1 LYKQLSLEAAVQLD
15 GIHHITCITGD
26 APRNLDFYVR
36 VLGLRLAKKTVNQD
50 DPTVYHLFYADDGG
64 SPGADLTFF
73 EYPGA
78 RPGRDGDGMIH
89 RISLRV
95 GGGGRAG
102 GSDSLAF
109 WAGRLE
115 REGIGG
121 ERAGDDALRFA
132 DPEGLGL
139 ELLVDDSGD
148 APLTA
153 SAPDIPAEHAL
164 RGFAGVRAYSANP
177 AQSTALLR
185 DVLGFEPLGDAR
197 AGRANGSADSSARG
211 AGAGPVAGGGGSP
224 DEVREWV
231 SRGPRRGGF
240 YGYDRAP
247 AERGI
252 GGAGTVHHIAW
263 TAEDED
269 IEAWDERYRA
279 AGRHTSG
286 LVDRFYFRSV
296 YSREPSG
303 VLFEIATRGP
313 GFATDE
319 AAEEIGRRLALPPKL
334 EHLREQIEATLTPL
348 PADPRASRVG

>member
-1 LYKQLSLEAAVQLD
+1 VQLD

-26 APRNLDFYVR
+26 APRNVDFYVR
-36 VLGLRLAKKTVNQD
+36 VLGLRMAKKTVNQD
-50 DPTVYHLFYADDGG
+50 DPTVYHLFYADDAG

-73 EYPGA
+73 EYPNA
-78 RPGRDGDGMIH
+78 RPGRDGAGMIH
-89 RISLRV
+89 RISFRV
-95 GGGGRAG
+95 GDARTL
-102 GSDSLAF
+102 DF

-115 REGIGG
+115 GEGVAV
-121 ERAGDDALRFA
+121 ERADGALRFA
-132 DPEGLGL
+132 DHEGLGL
-139 ELLVDDSGD
+139 ELVVDESGD
-148 APLTA
+148 EPLTA
-153 SAPDIPAEHAL
+153 AAPDVPAAHAL
-164 RGFAGVRAYSANP
+164 RGFAGARAYSADP
-177 AQSTALLR
+177 EQSAALLR
-185 DVLGFEPLGDAR
+185 DVLGFEALD
-197 AGRANGSADSSARG
+197 
-211 AGAGPVAGGGGSP
+211 AGA
-224 DEVREWV
+224 EREWL

-240 YGYDRAP
+240 YGYDEAP

-313 GFATDE
+313 GFSADE
-319 AAEEIGRRLALPPKL
+319 PAAEIGRRLSLPPKL
-334 EHLREQIEATLTPL
+334 EHLREQIESSLTPL
-348 PADPRASRVG
+348 PADPRAARVS

>member
-1 LYKQLSLEAAVQLD
+1 MQLD

-26 APRNLDFYVR
+26 APRNVDFYVR

-73 EYPGA
+73 EYPNA
-78 RPGRDGDGMIH
+78 RPGRDGAGMIH
-89 RISLRV
+89 RIAFRV
-95 GGGGRAG
+95 A
-102 GSDSLAF
+102 DAAALDF
-109 WAGRLE
+109 WAARLE
-115 REGIGG
+115 GEGLAV
-121 ERAGDDALRFA
+121 ERAGDDALRFT

-148 APLTA
+148 EPLTA
-153 SAPDIPAEHAL
+153 AAPDVPAAHAL
-164 RGFAGVRAYSANP
+164 RGFAGVRAYSADP
-177 AQSTALLR
+177 AASTALLR
-185 DVLGFEPLGDAR
+185 DVLGFEPLDG
-197 AGRANGSADSSARG
+197 GARG
-211 AGAGPVAGGGGSP
+211 AGAGHMAGEGGSP
-224 DEVREWV
+224 DGFATEWV

-240 YGYDRAP
+240 YGYDAAP
-247 AERGI
+247 EARGV

-313 GFATDE
+313 GFAADE
-319 AAEEIGRRLALPPKL
+319 PPEAIGRRLSLPPKL

-348 PADPRASRVG
+348 PADPRGARVS

>member
-1 LYKQLSLEAAVQLD
+1 LHRQLLLEATVQLD

-26 APRNLDFYVR
+26 AARNVDFYVR

-50 DPTVYHLFYADDGG
+50 DPTVYHLFYADDRG

-73 EYPGA
+73 EYRNA
-78 RPGRDGDGMIH
+78 RPGRDGAGMIH
-89 RISLRV
+89 RIAFRV
-95 GGGGRAG
+95 GGAAAL
-102 GSDSLAF
+102 DF

-115 REGIGG
+115 G
-121 ERAGDDALRFA
+121 EQVAVERDGDALRFA

-148 APLTA
+148 EPLVA
-153 SAPDIPAEHAL
+153 AAPDIPAEHAL
-164 RGFAGVRAYSANP
+164 RGFAGVRAYSADP
-177 AQSTALLR
+177 AQSATLLHE
-185 DVLGFEPLGDAR
+185 VLGFEALD
-197 AGRANGSADSSARG
+197 GS
-211 AGAGPVAGGGGSP
+211 
-224 DEVREWV
+224 EREWV

-247 AERGI
+247 EARGV

-319 AAEEIGRRLALPPKL
+319 PPEEIGRRLALPPKL
-334 EHLREQIEATLTPL
+334 EHLREQIEASLTPL

>member
-1 LYKQLSLEAAVQLD
+1 VQLD

-50 DPTVYHLFYADDGG
+50 DPTVYHLFYADDRG

-78 RPGRDGDGMIH
+78 RPGRDGAGMIH
-89 RISLRV
+89 RISFRV
-95 GGGGRAG
+95 GDDGAL
-102 GSDSLAF
+102 DF
-109 WAGRLE
+109 WAARLAG
-115 REGIGG
+115 EGIAVQRSDG
-121 ERAGDDALRFA
+121 ALRFA

-139 ELLVDDSGD
+139 ELLVDHSGD
-148 APLTA
+148 EPLHA

-164 RGFAGVRAYSANP
+164 RGFAGVRAYSADP
-177 AQSTALLR
+177 AASAALLR
-185 DVLGFEPLGDAR
+185 DVLGFEALEGDAT
-197 AGRANGSADSSARG
+197 D
-211 AGAGPVAGGGGSP
+211 
-224 DEVREWV
+224 VREWR

-240 YGYDRAP
+240 YGYDLAP

-269 IEAWDERYRA
+269 IEAWDARYVA

-303 VLFEIATRGP
+303 VLFELATRGP

-319 AAEEIGRRLALPPKL
+319 APEEIGRRLSLPPKL

-348 PADPRASRVG
+348 PADPRASRV

>member
-1 LYKQLSLEAAVQLD
+1 VQLD

-26 APRNLDFYVR
+26 AARNVDFYVR
-36 VLGLRLAKKTVNQD
+36 LLGLRLAKKTVNQD
-50 DPTVYHLFYADDGG
+50 DPTVYHLFYADDRG

-73 EYPGA
+73 EYPNA
-78 RPGRDGDGMIH
+78 RPGRDGAGMIH
-89 RISLRV
+89 RIAFRV
-95 GGGGRAG
+95 A
-102 GSDSLAF
+102 SAAALEF
-109 WAGRLE
+109 WAARLE
-115 REGIGG
+115 GEGIAV
-121 ERAGDDALRFA
+121 ERIGDGALRFA
-132 DPEGLGL
+132 DFEGLGL

-148 APLTA
+148 EPLVA
-153 SAPDIPAEHAL
+153 AAPDIPAEHAL
-164 RGFAGVRAYSANP
+164 RGFAGVRAYSADP
-177 AQSTALLR
+177 AASAALLR
-185 DVLGFEPLGDAR
+185 DVLGFEALDGAPDA
-197 AGRANGSADSSARG
+197 A
-211 AGAGPVAGGGGSP
+211 
-224 DEVREWV
+224 REWR

-240 YGYDRAP
+240 YGYDPAP
-247 AERGI
+247 EERGI

-313 GFATDE
+313 GCSADE
-319 AAEEIGRRLALPPKL
+319 PPEQLGRRLSLPPKL

>member
-1 LYKQLSLEAAVQLD
+1 VQLD

-26 APRNLDFYVR
+26 APRNVDFYVR

-50 DPTVYHLFYADDGG
+50 DPSVYHLFYADDRG

-78 RPGRDGDGMIH
+78 RPGRAGAGMIH
-89 RISLRV
+89 RIAFRV
-95 GGGGRAG
+95 GGDA
-102 GSDSLAF
+102 SLDF
-109 WAGRLE
+109 WERRLAAE
-115 REGIGG
+115 GVVEVVREDG
-121 ERAGDDALRFA
+121 ALRFA
-132 DPEGLGL
+132 DPERLGF

-148 APLTA
+148 DPLTA
-153 SAPDIPAEHAL
+153 DAPDVPAEHAL
-164 RGFAGVRAYSANP
+164 RGFAGVRAYSADP
-177 AQSTALLR
+177 SASASLLR
-185 DVLGFEPLGDAR
+185 DALGFESDDDLR
-197 AGRANGSADSSARG
+197 
-211 AGAGPVAGGGGSP
+211 
-224 DEVREWV
+224 WV

-240 YGYDRAP
+240 YAYDEAP
-247 AERGI
+247 EERGI

-269 IEAWDERYRA
+269 IEAWDQRYA
-279 AGRHTSG
+279 AVGRHTSG

-319 AAEEIGRRLALPPKL
+319 APEEIGRGLALPPKL
-334 EHLREQIEATLTPL
+334 EHLREQIEASLTPL
-348 PADPRASRVG
+348 PDPRAATRPA

>member
-1 LYKQLSLEAAVQLD
+1 MQLD

-26 APRNLDFYVR
+26 AARNVDFYVR

-78 RPGRDGDGMIH
+78 RPGRHGAGMIH
-89 RISLRV
+89 RIAFRV
-95 GGGGRAG
+95 G
-102 GSDSLAF
+102 GSDSLDF
-109 WAGRLE
+109 WAQRLAA
-115 REGIGG
+115 EGIAV
-121 ERAGDDALRFA
+121 ERDADRLRFA
-132 DPEGLGL
+132 DPEGLGF
-139 ELLVDDSGD
+139 ELVADDSGD
-148 APLTA
+148 DPLTA
-153 SAPDIPAEHAL
+153 AALDIPAEHAL
-164 RGFAGVRAYSANP
+164 RGFAGVRAYSADP
-177 AQSTALLR
+177 AASTALLR
-185 DVLGFEPLGDAR
+185 DVLGFE
-197 AGRANGSADSSARG
+197 
-211 AGAGPVAGGGGSP
+211 GAGP
-224 DEVREWV
+224 EWV
-231 SRGPRRGGF
+231 SRGPRRGGW
-240 YGYDRAP
+240 YVYDEAP

-269 IEAWDERYRA
+269 VEAWDERYRA

-319 AAEEIGRRLALPPKL
+319 APEEIGRRLSLPPKL

-348 PADPRASRVG
+348 PADPRASGVG